1 MCELFVTPSSTP
13 KSNCTFQM
21 VTDADQRFIFL
32 ETAVAGS
39 HHDMSAYD
47 ISDFG
52 QKMEGNYFLL
62 ADSGWVVNFCWS
74 RWRGPQI
81 PSQIFKKCPVACHC
95 C

>member
-1 MCELFVTPSSTP
+1 MYKIFVTPSSTP
-13 KSNCTFQM
+13 KSIRTLYH
-21 VTDADQRFIFL
+21 DSYISDGDQRFIFL

-52 QKMEGNYFLL
+52 QKMEGTDRMGNYFLL
-62 ADSGWVVNFCWS
+62 ADSGWVVNFWWS

-81 PSQIFKKCPVACHC
+81 TY
-95 C
+95 